1 LSFKHH
7 ERPNQG
13 GENILLNYLTAGE
26 SHGPQLTGI
35 IEGIPSGL
43 HLDIDEINNQLKKR
57 QGGYGRGNRQKIEHD
72 QVTIVGGVRHGTTL
86 GSPVALVVNNRDHAH
101 WNEIMDP
108 VTPETPENTLR
119 KVERP
124 RPGHADLV
132 GGMKYRHHDL
142 RNVLER
148 SSARETAIRVAIGAV
163 CKQLLEQVG
172 IRIAGYVQQIG
183 PVSTDDQLE
192 LDVTKIENEIANND
206 LRIVD
211 QTKVDEIHDLIDKT
225 RKDGDT
231 LGGIIRVVADNVP
244 AGLGSYISWDTKL
257 DAKIAAAVVGVNAMK
272 GVEIGDGFKAAT
284 SFGSQVMDEIDWN
297 KDDGFFRNTDHLGGF
312 EGGMTNGMP
321 IIVKAAMK
329 PIPTLYKPLQS
340 VDVNTKAVKKA
351 NVERSDTTAIVP
363 ASIVIESVVAIELA
377 KALTDKFD
385 ADNVSR
391 LQEQVAAY
399 RDEIKHY

>member
-1 LSFKHH
+1 M
-7 ERPNQG
+7 
-13 GENILLNYLTAGE
+13 LNYLTAGE

-72 QVTIVGGVRHGTTL
+72 QVTIVGGVRHGITL

-172 IRIAGYVQQIG
+172 IRTAGYVQQIG

-192 LDVTKIENEIANND
+192 LEVTKIENEIANND

-231 LGGIIRVVADNVP
+231 LGGIIRVVVDNVP

-284 SFGSQVMDEIDWN
+284 SFGSQVMDEIDRN

>member
-1 LSFKHH
+1 MM
-7 ERPNQG
+7 
-13 GENILLNYLTAGE
+13 NYLTAGE

-43 HLDIDEINNQLKKR
+43 HLDVDAINDQLKKR

-72 QVTIVGGVRHGTTL
+72 EVTITGGVRHGITL
-86 GSPVALVVNNRDHAH
+86 GSPIALVVNNRDHAH
-101 WNEIMDP
+101 WSQIMDP
-108 VTPETPENTLR
+108 VSPETPENTLR

-132 GGMKYRHHDL
+132 GGIKYRHGDL

-163 CKQLLEQVG
+163 CKQLLQQLG
-172 IRIAGYVQQIG
+172 INIVGYVEQIG
-183 PVSTDDQLE
+183 QISTDENPE
-192 LDVTKIENEIANND
+192 LNVAKIEAEISQND
-206 LRIVD
+206 LRIID
-211 QTKVDEIHDLIDKT
+211 QTKVSPIHDLIDQTK
-225 RKDGDT
+225 RDGDT
-231 LGGIIRVVADNVP
+231 LGGIIRVVATNVP

-257 DAKIAAAVVGVNAMK
+257 DGKLAAAVMGVNAMK

-297 KDDGFFRNTDHLGGF
+297 QDQGFFRNTDHLGGF

-340 VDVNTKAVKKA
+340 VDIQTKEVKKA

-385 ADNVSR
+385 GDNLQR
-391 LQEQVAAY
+391 LQEQLDQY
-399 RDEIKHY
+399 RDELKKF

>member
-1 LSFKHH
+1 MM
-7 ERPNQG
+7 
-13 GENILLNYLTAGE
+13 NYLTAGE

-43 HLDIDEINNQLKKR
+43 HLDVGAINDQLKKR

-72 QVTIVGGVRHGTTL
+72 EVTITGGVRHGITL
-86 GSPVALVVNNRDHAH
+86 GSPIALVVNNRDHAH
-101 WNEIMDP
+101 WSQIMDP
-108 VTPETPENTLR
+108 ISPETPENTLR

-132 GGMKYRHHDL
+132 GGMKYRHEDL

-163 CKQLLEQVG
+163 CKQLLQQLG
-172 IRIAGYVQQIG
+172 INIVGYVEQIG
-183 PVSTDDQLE
+183 QISTDENPE
-192 LDVTKIENEIANND
+192 LNVAKIEAEISQND
-206 LRIVD
+206 LRIID
-211 QTKVDEIHDLIDKT
+211 QSKVSPIHDLIDQTK
-225 RKDGDT
+225 RDGDT
-231 LGGIIRVVADNVP
+231 LGGIIRVVATNVP

-257 DAKIAAAVVGVNAMK
+257 DGKLAAAVMGVNAMK

-297 KDDGFFRNTDHLGGF
+297 RDQGFFRNTDHLGGF

-340 VDVNTKAVKKA
+340 VDIQTKEVKKA

-385 ADNVSR
+385 GDNLQR
-391 LQEQVAAY
+391 LQEQLDQY
-399 RDEIKHY
+399 RDELKKF

>member
-1 LSFKHH
+1 
-7 ERPNQG
+7 
-13 GENILLNYLTAGE
+13 
-26 SHGPQLTGI
+26 
-35 IEGIPSGL
+35 
-43 HLDIDEINNQLKKR
+43 
-57 QGGYGRGNRQKIEHD
+57 
-72 QVTIVGGVRHGTTL
+72 
-86 GSPVALVVNNRDHAH
+86 
-101 WNEIMDP
+101 MDP
-108 VTPETPENTLR
+108 VSPETPENTLR

-132 GGMKYRHHDL
+132 GGMKYRHEDL

-163 CKQLLEQVG
+163 CKQFLEQLG
-172 IRIAGYVQQIG
+172 INLVGYVEQIG
-183 PVSTDDQLE
+183 QISTDANPE
-192 LDVTKIENEIANND
+192 LNVEKIEDEIAQND
-206 LRIVD
+206 LRIIDQSKVDSIHELID
-211 QTKVDEIHDLIDKT
+211 QTK
-225 RKDGDT
+225 RDGDT
-231 LGGIIRVVADNVP
+231 LGGIIRVVATNVP

-257 DAKIAAAVVGVNAMK
+257 DGKLAAAVMGVNAMK

-297 KDDGFFRNTDHLGGF
+297 QEKGFFRNTDHLGGF

-340 VDVNTKAVKKA
+340 VDIQTKEVKKA

-385 ADNVSR
+385 GDNLQR
-391 LQEQVAAY
+391 LQEQLAQY
-399 RDEIKHY
+399 REELKKF

>member
-1 LSFKHH
+1 M
-7 ERPNQG
+7 
-13 GENILLNYLTAGE
+13 LNYLTAGE

-72 QVTIVGGVRHGTTL
+72 QVTIVGGVRHGITL

-225 RKDGDT
+225 RRDGDT

>member
-1 LSFKHH
+1 M
-7 ERPNQG
+7 
-13 GENILLNYLTAGE
+13 LNYLTAGE

-72 QVTIVGGVRHGTTL
+72 QVTIVGGVRHGITL
-86 GSPVALVVNNRDHAH
+86 GSPVALGVNNRDHAH

-172 IRIAGYVQQIG
+172 IRTAGYVQQIG

-192 LDVTKIENEIANND
+192 LEVTKIENEIANND

-231 LGGIIRVVADNVP
+231 LGGIIRVVVDNVP

>member
-1 LSFKHH
+1 MM
-7 ERPNQG
+7 
-13 GENILLNYLTAGE
+13 NYLTAGE

-43 HLDIDEINNQLKKR
+43 HLDIDAINDQLKKR

-72 QVTIVGGVRHGTTL
+72 EVTITGGVRHGITL
-86 GSPVALVVNNRDHAH
+86 GSPISMVVQNRDHAH
-101 WNEIMDP
+101 WSQIMDP
-108 VTPETPENTLR
+108 VSPETPENTLR

-132 GGMKYRHHDL
+132 GGMKYRHEDL

-163 CKQLLEQVG
+163 CKQFLEQLG
-172 IRIAGYVQQIG
+172 IKLVGYVEQIG
-183 PVSTDDQLE
+183 QISTDENPE
-192 LDVTKIENEIANND
+192 LNVAKIEDEIAQND
-206 LRIVD
+206 LRIIDQSKVDSIHELID
-211 QTKVDEIHDLIDKT
+211 QTK
-225 RKDGDT
+225 RDGDT
-231 LGGIIRVVADNVP
+231 LGGIIRVVASNIP

-257 DAKIAAAVVGVNAMK
+257 DAKLAAAVMGVNAMK

-297 KDDGFFRNTDHLGGF
+297 QDKGFFRNTDHLGGF

-340 VDVNTKAVKKA
+340 VDIQTKEVKKA

-363 ASIVIESVVAIELA
+363 ASIVIESVVAIELT

-385 ADNVSR
+385 GDNLQR
-391 LQEQVAAY
+391 LQEQLAQY
-399 RDEIKHY
+399 REELKKF

>member
-1 LSFKHH
+1 M
-7 ERPNQG
+7 
-13 GENILLNYLTAGE
+13 LNYLTAGE

-43 HLDIDEINNQLKKR
+43 HLDVEKINQQLKKR

-72 QVTIVGGVRHGTTL
+72 QVAIVGGVRHSITL
-86 GSPVALVVNNRDHAH
+86 GSPIALVVNNRDHAH

-108 VTPETPENTLR
+108 VTQETPENTLR

-132 GGMKYRHHDL
+132 GGMKYRHRDL

-163 CKQLLEQVG
+163 CKQLLAQVDIQLVGYVEQVG
-172 IRIAGYVQQIG
+172 PI
-183 PVSTDDQLE
+183 STDSQPE
-192 LDVTKIENEIANND
+192 LNVSKIETAIEKND
-206 LRIVD
+206 LRLID
-211 QTKVDEIHDLIDKT
+211 QTKVDQIHELIDRT
-225 RKDGDT
+225 RKAGDT
-231 LGGIIRVVADNVP
+231 LGGIIRVVATNVP

-257 DAKIAAAVVGVNAMK
+257 DAKLAAAVMGVNAMK

-284 SFGSQVMDEIDWN
+284 SYGSQVMDEIDWHQET
-297 KDDGFFRNTDHLGGF
+297 GFFRNTDHLGGF

-321 IIVKAAMK
+321 IVVKAAMK

-340 VDVNTKAVKKA
+340 VDIKTKVVKKA

-363 ASIVIESVVAIELA
+363 ASIVIESVIAIELA
-377 KALTDKFD
+377 KAVLDKFD
-385 ADNVSR
+385 GDNVSR
-391 LQEQVAAY
+391 LQEQVRAY
-399 RDEIKHY
+399 REELKDF

>member
-1 LSFKHH
+1 MS
-7 ERPNQG
+7 
-13 GENILLNYLTAGE
+13 
-26 SHGPQLTGI
+26 
-35 IEGIPSGL
+35 
-43 HLDIDEINNQLKKR
+43 
-57 QGGYGRGNRQKIEHD
+57 
-72 QVTIVGGVRHGTTL
+72 
-86 GSPVALVVNNRDHAH
+86 
-101 WNEIMDP
+101 
-108 VTPETPENTLR
+108 PETPENTLR

-132 GGMKYRHHDL
+132 GGMKYRHEDL

-163 CKQLLEQVG
+163 CKQFLEQLG
-172 IRIAGYVQQIG
+172 IQIVGYVEQIG
-183 PVSTDDQLE
+183 QISTDENPE
-192 LDVTKIENEIANND
+192 LDVTKIENEIEQND
-206 LRIVD
+206 LRIID
-211 QTKVDEIHDLIDKT
+211 QSKVDSIHDLIDQTK
-225 RKDGDT
+225 RDGDT
-231 LGGIIRVVADNVP
+231 LGGIIRVVATNVP

-257 DAKIAAAVVGVNAMK
+257 DGKLAAAVMGVNAMK
-272 GVEIGDGFKAAT
+272 GVEIGDGFKAAA

-297 KDDGFFRNTDHLGGF
+297 QQDGFFRNTDHLGGF

-340 VDVNTKAVKKA
+340 VDIQTKEVKKA

-385 ADNVSR
+385 GDNLQR
-391 LQEQVAAY
+391 LQEQLAQY
-399 RDEIKHY
+399 RDELKKF